1 MRVDYITSPDF
12 SRGIITVTKIIPKGN
27 HRVKKVVGV
36 YSIPIL
42 TEEKFKQT
50 NLFDRF
56 A

>member
-1 MRVDYITSPDF
+1 MKVDYITSPDF
-12 SRGIITVTKIIPKGN
+12 SRGVITVSKVIPKSK
-27 HRVKKVVGV
+27 HRIKKVVGI

-50 NLFDRF
+50 SLFDRF